1 MEINQI
7 FIHIHGRLSY
17 IGVKSQSYINFTKM
31 EKVLETYFHQYEG
44 RYLNDLKCFK
54 ESIPTMENIG
64 RKIFVDISNVLD
76 SNNLILNSLEI
87 SENPT
92 RTYIIKK

>member
-1 MEINQI
+1 MECSYKFKFYINARHSVNFDGNQSD
-7 FIHIHGRLSY
+7 IHPHTWETVIY

-54 ESIPTMENIG
+54 ESQ
-64 RKIFVDISNVLD
+64 
-76 SNNLILNSLEI
+76 SLRWRI
-87 SENPT
+87 
-92 RTYIIKK
+92 